1 MERYEI
7 ETFLTLADELHFART
22 AERLHVSPGRVS
34 QTVKAL
40 ERRVGGPLFERS
52 SRRVALTP
60 VGRRLREDLLPAYR
74 QIQRAFADAT
84 AAYSGIRGTLR
95 TGFTT
100 PWSGELLIKAGDAF
114 TARHPD
120 CTVELLEATYNA
132 AIAALRNEQVDLVV
146 AEPPVEE
153 ADVVV
158 GPVVFSEPRALVVSA
173 SHPLARRAT
182 VSVEVL
188 AELPMVTAA
197 GVSKAFSEWFFPA
210 RTPGGLPIEHGPA
223 AGGWQG
229 VLALVGAGKGATVA
243 AVAAGRYHVRP
254 DVAYVPFN
262 DAEPV
267 DYALMWR
274 TGDRPPGLSAFIR
287 TVVELAAPAGGPSC
301 GCGGTDASGARQCQG
316 CGGGR

>member
-22 AERLHVSPGRVS
+22 AERLRVSPGRVS

-40 ERRVGGPLFERS
+40 ERRVGGPLFERT

-74 QIQRAFADAT
+74 LIQRAVADAT
-84 AAYSGIRGTLR
+84 AAYAGVRGALR
-95 TGFTT
+95 VGFTT
-100 PWSGELLIKAGDAF
+100 PWCGELLIKAGDAF
-114 TARHPD
+114 TARQPD
-120 CTVELLEATYNA
+120 CTVEPLYVTYNSA
-132 AIAALRNEQVDLVV
+132 VTALRKKRVDLLVAAL
-146 AEPPVEE
+146 PVEE
-153 ADVVV
+153 SDVVA
-158 GPVVFSEPRALVVSA
+158 GPVLFSEERALVVPSG
-173 SHPLARRAT
+173 HPLARRPT
-182 VSVEVL
+182 VSPEAL
-188 AELPMVTAA
+188 AELPLVTAA
-197 GVSKAFSEWFFPA
+197 GVSKAFGESFFPT

-229 VLALVGAGKGATVA
+229 VLSLVGAGKGATVA
-243 AVAAGRYHVRP
+243 TVAAGRYYVRP
-254 DVAYVPFN
+254 DVAYVPFD

-274 TGDRPPGLSAFIR
+274 TGDRPSGLSALIR
-287 TVVELAAPAGGPSC
+287 TVVELAPPAGRSSC
-301 GCGGTDASGARQCQG
+301 GCEGAGAPGPRQCQG

>member
-223 AGGWQG
+223 AG
-229 VLALVGAGKGATVA
+229 
-243 AVAAGRYHVRP
+243 AGRASWRWSGPGRGPPWRP
-254 DVAYVPFN
+254 SP
-262 DAEPV
+262 
-267 DYALMWR
+267 
-274 TGDRPPGLSAFIR
+274 
-287 TVVELAAPAGGPSC
+287 PAGTTSGWMSPTCRSMTRSPS
-301 GCGGTDASGARQCQG
+301 TTR
-316 CGGGR
+316 